1 MPQIWAG
8 LCCFVLRR
16 SSCKI
21 RAVYKIGSR
30 HYTCLHAG
38 TAGHMQALYAIEDIV
53 NGWILQGRSLEI
65 IRICIYIYYNIQFII
80 HQNKSKRLNGFM
92 ALSLHMLYNRKSDK
106 QHRAWS
112 WILVFVIGS
121 DWFLLQGSQ
130 SPAVPLHFQI
140 CPQRNHRTELAN
152 WSSGKQRKPH
162 WNSAYGGKGCKTYCK
177 TM

>member
-38 TAGHMQALYAIEDIV
+38 TAGHMQALYAMEDIV

-65 IRICIYIYYNIQFII
+65 YIEYIVCLSMFII
-80 HQNKSKRLNGFM
+80 QQNKSKRLNGFIFAH
-92 ALSLHMLYNRKSDK
+92 AL
-106 QHRAWS
+106 
-112 WILVFVIGS
+112 
-121 DWFLLQGSQ
+121 Q
-130 SPAVPLHFQI
+130 S
-140 CPQRNHRTELAN
+140 
-152 WSSGKQRKPH
+152 KK
-162 WNSAYGGKGCKTYCK
+162 
-177 TM
+177 